1 MASPQKIG
9 TLTIANGANA
19 SNWLTKQDF
28 GRCRSLTIQCT
39 AAALTGVVSVQTNT
53 AEDQTGTTTTVQ
65 SPPGT
70 DITIAALKCVPLT
83 AMAFAALRVNSAAA
97 EGAQRVFE
105 VWGEVG
111 E

>member
-1 MASPQKIG
+1 MSSPQKIG
-9 TLTIANGANA
+9 TFTIPNGGTD
-19 SNWLTKQDF
+19 SNWLTKADF
-28 GRCRSLTIQCT
+28 GRCRSLSIQCT
-39 AAALTGVVSVQTNT
+39 AAALTGICTVVTNT
-53 AEDQTGTTTTVQ
+53 AEDQSGTTTTVQ

-70 DITIAALKCVPLT
+70 DVAIAALKAVPLSGVP
-83 AMAFAALRVNSAAA
+83 FCALRIHSAAA

>member
-9 TLTIANGANA
+9 TFTIANGQSDSNA
-19 SNWLTKQDF
+19 LDRDAF
-28 GRCRSLTIQCT
+28 GRCRSLSIQCVE
-39 AAALTGVVSVQTNT
+39 AALTGVCTVQTNS
-53 AEDQTGTTTTVQ
+53 AADGSGTWTTVQ

-70 DITIAALKCVPLT
+70 DVAIAALKAVVVLGVP
-83 AMAFAALRVNSAAA
+83 FGALRIHSAAA

-105 VWGEVG
+105 VWGQVG